1 MADSREPREETG
13 MRVTFD
19 LSENDLKH
27 FRRIMKEVRDAAK
40 GTSEEE
46 IIGASREL
54 LGDIEV
60 ADVPDFVSERI
71 GKLGRLIDMLE
82 DEEWALAGTDRE
94 RVVRGMTYF
103 AEPEDMIPDR
113 VPVLGFL
120 DDAIMVE
127 LVVTE
132 LQHEIDAFE
141 DFCTFRAAREERFG
155 GEEDQATRAEW
166 LISRRKQ
173 LHQRMRRRRRSR
185 RRPRSSGSSGSGRSP
200 IALW

>member
-1 MADSREPREETG
+1 

-19 LSENDLKH
+19 LSDKDLRY
-27 FRRIMKEVRDAAK
+27 FRKVMKEVSEKAK
-40 GTSEEE
+40 GSSEEE
-46 IIGASREL
+46 IIEAARGL
-54 LGDIEV
+54 LTDIQE
-60 ADVPDFVSERI
+60 ADVPEFVSERI
-71 GKLGRLIDMLE
+71 SKLDRLIDMLE
-82 DEEWALAGTDRE
+82 DDEWALAGADRE
-94 RVVRGMTYF
+94 RVIRGMTYF

-127 LVVTE
+127 LVVNE

-141 DFCTFRAAREERFG
+141 DFCTFRLTREERFG
-155 GEEDQATRAEW
+155 EDEDPTTRGEW
-166 LISRRKQ
+166 VVSRRKQ

-185 RRPRSSGSSGSGRSP
+185 RRPRSSGTSGGRSP